1 MQTSRKTSGLA
12 DFVVAAAA
20 IGVIAWCARGR
31 AEEPAKPAPAAT
43 DKPADE
49 AKSREHVLFDGET
62 LKNWKVT
69 PFGGEGE
76 VEVKDGNLVIGAGQ
90 PLSGITWN
98 GSKLPQVNYEITLE
112 AQRVTGSDFFCGLT
126 FPVQKDPCTLILGG
140 WGGALTGLSS
150 INRMDASENE
160 TTNFYKFENGKWYTV
175 RVRVTERKIQAW
187 LGDTALADVDYSDK
201 KVGIRLEMELNK
213 PLGVATYNTQAALR
227 NFKVRELT
235 EEERGGM
242 KDDG

>member
-1 MQTSRKTSGLA
+1 MKCKTVFGPAA
-12 DFVVAAAA
+12 DFLAALAA
-20 IGVIAWCARGR
+20 IGVLAWSMRGS
-31 AEEPAKPAPAAT
+31 AGEPAQPASPAA
-43 DKPADE
+43 DKPSEKEEVKERA
-49 AKSREHVLFDGET
+49 LFDGET
-62 LKNWKVT
+62 LKNWKAT

-90 PLSGITWN
+90 PLSGITWT
-98 GSKLPQVNYEITLE
+98 GGKLPQVNYEITLE

-160 TTNFYKFENGKWYTV
+160 TTNFYKFENGKWYKV

-187 LGDTALADVDYSDK
+187 LDDTVLADVDYSDK
-201 KVGIRLEMELNK
+201 KIGIRLEMELNK
-213 PLGVATYNTQAALR
+213 PLGVATYNTQSALR
-227 NFKVRELT
+227 NFKLRELT
-235 EEERGGM
+235 EEERGEM
-242 KDDG
+242 KDE